1 MQDAFAAKLRPG
13 QPHWI
18 DIDVALQNSRDLD
31 VYRWSM
37 APLCRVDMHEQPDG
51 DFSGI
56 KMSMLAFDGL
66 SIVRNRAY
74 ASDLIRDA
82 QIVGSSGLHDYF
94 INLFPSAG
102 AAAEIEGR
110 EIQIEA
116 GDILILD
123 LTRESILKL
132 PNRAAIGVFLRRQ
145 ELDRYTNDIDALH
158 GTVLKGAS
166 ALGRLLTAHILT
178 LESEAIAFQD
188 ADSTPVVRSTAAMI
202 AHCFE
207 AKARDRDHIQAGL
220 SPSLF
225 SRIRRS
231 IDHQLG
237 DPSLDAAHL
246 IQKHG
251 ISRSALYR
259 LFEPMGGVHAYIRQA
274 RLRRIC
280 RDLVH
285 PDHRHERIST
295 IAYRWG
301 YVSETDF
308 SRAFKQAFGIT
319 ARDMRAAHRLGEL
332 PETFLSGVARPEFH
346 HLRNM
351 LLGL

>member
-13 QPHWI
+13 QPHWV
-18 DIDVALQNSRDLD
+18 DIDVALQDSRDLD

-37 APLCRVDMHEQPDG
+37 APLCRVDMHEQPGG
-51 DFSGI
+51 DSNGI
-56 KMSMLAFDGL
+56 KLSMLAFDGL
-66 SIVRNRAY
+66 SIVKNRAY

-116 GDILILD
+116 GDLLILD

-145 ELDRYTNDIDALH
+145 ELDRYTDDIDTLH

-188 ADSTPVVRSTAAMI
+188 ADSTPVVRSTAAVI

-207 AKARDRDHIQAGL
+207 VKARDRDQIQTGL
-220 SPSLF
+220 SRSLF
-225 SRIRRS
+225 SQVRRS
-231 IDHQLG
+231 IDQHLG
-237 DPSLDAAHL
+237 DSSLDAAYL

-259 LFEPMGGVHAYIRQA
+259 LFEPMGGVRAYIRQT
-274 RLRRIC
+274 RLQRIC
-280 RDLVH
+280 RDLIH
-285 PDHRHERIST
+285 PDHQHERIST

-301 YVSETDF
+301 YDSETDF
-308 SRAFKQAFGIT
+308 SRAFKQAFGVT
-319 ARDMRAAHRLGEL
+319 ARDMRAAHRLGEP
-332 PETFLSGVARPEFH
+332 PETFVNGMARPEFH

-351 LLGL
+351 ILGL